1 MNSVLHHDAIVLFVT
16 LFALYSPLA
25 ALSSYFPVL
34 RPVPIEQHARLS
46 LGLFV
51 YVAVFALS
59 ALWIGEYLL
68 VLLGISTSALVVTG
82 GVALMIEAVPMMLG
96 VHADDA
102 PEEPGQLSEVGWRS
116 VLLVPVT
123 FPLTVG
129 GTTFA
134 ILVAFSAGA
143 SGVGQRGLMT
153 IAVLAYAAVTGLTLY
168 ASSHVRRRASTRTA
182 DTLERVAGILLTA
195 IAATLLASGVT
206 RLVVDVLHG
215 LK

>member
-1 MNSVLHHDAIVLFVT
+1 MRSLLDHEAIVLFVT

-34 RPVPIEQHARLS
+34 RPVPIEQHARLG
-46 LGLFV
+46 LGLFI

-82 GVALMIEAVPMMLG
+82 GVALLIEAVPMMMG
-96 VHADDA
+96 SHPEGATVPNEGRADV
-102 PEEPGQLSEVGWRS
+102 SWRS

-134 ILVAFSAGA
+134 ILVAFSAA
-143 SGVGQRGLMT
+143 AANAGQRGLMT
-153 IAVLAYAAVTGLTLY
+153 VAVLAYAAVTGLTLF
-168 ASSHVRRRASTRTA
+168 ASGHVGRRASARTA
-182 DTLERVAGILLTA
+182 DTLERIAGILLTA
-195 IAATLLASGVT
+195 IAATLLASGIT
-206 RLVVDVLHG
+206 RLVVEVLHG
-215 LK
+215 LR